1 MKVKKELQS
10 VDDLLNS
17 GENEVTRKVNEVE
30 ERVKYQLKARG
41 FDYSKDRITDEQ
53 LRLML
58 AVQGAIL
65 NQCGMELLVGV
76 KTCRKP
82 KQAAELALKFLAAS
96 RESLKSAAGIA
107 KNPLLDVA
115 VNKNEGEIEIEK
127 VKEGYE

>member
-1 MKVKKELQS
+1 MKNELQS
-10 VDDLLNS
+10 VDEILNS
-17 GENEVTRKVNEVE
+17 SENEVTRKVNEVQ
-30 ERVKYQLKARG
+30 ERVKCQLKARG

-82 KQAAELALKFLAAS
+82 KQAAELALRFLAAS
-96 RESLKSAAGIA
+96 RESLKSAASVA
-107 KNPLLDVA
+107 KNPLLDMA
-115 VNKNEGEIEIEK
+115 VNGSDGEIDLEE
-127 VKEGYE
+127 VKGGYE